1 MNLFEHVLRSGRI
14 FANKD
19 VLRPSY
25 IPAYLP
31 HRKEQIERL
40 AEILSAALRGETP
53 SNIPIYGKTGTG
65 KTATVK
71 YVAQELERMAKQ
83 IGSKTEVIYING
95 EIFDT
100 QYRVFAYL
108 ARIFNRKVPMM
119 GWPTDVV
126 FEAFREGVDRERR
139 CVIVV
144 LDEVDKLVKKGDEVL
159 YNLSRINSD
168 LRRAKVSVVGISND
182 LTFTDELDARVRS
195 SLGEEEIVFPPY
207 NAMQL
212 SDILKQRAELAFREG
227 VLEEGVIPLCA
238 AFAAQE
244 HGDARRALDLLRVSG
259 EIAERLGEE
268 KVREEHVR
276 LACERIET
284 NKIAEVVR
292 TLPLHSKIVLSAVV
306 MLSKEHRKRR
316 FTSGEIYS
324 MYRKIC
330 GFVNIEPLTQRRV
343 SDLTAELEML
353 GLVSAT
359 VVSRGRYG
367 RTKEISLSV
376 QESSLRDVLLSDYKL
391 KSLSAFRLRTQM
403 LLNEENA

>member
-1 MNLFEHVLRSGRI
+1 MF
-14 FANKD
+14 
-19 VLRPSY
+19 
-25 IPAYLP
+25 
-31 HRKEQIERL
+31 
-40 AEILSAALRGETP
+40 
-53 SNIPIYGKTGTG
+53 
-65 KTATVK
+65 
-71 YVAQELERMAKQ
+71 
-83 IGSKTEVIYING
+83 
-95 EIFDT
+95 
-100 QYRVFAYL
+100 
-108 ARIFNRKVPMM
+108 
-119 GWPTDVV
+119 
-126 FEAFREGVDRERR
+126 
-139 CVIVV
+139 
-144 LDEVDKLVKKGDEVL
+144 
-159 YNLSRINSD
+159 
-168 LRRAKVSVVGISND
+168 VS
-182 LTFTDELDARVRS
+182 L
-195 SLGEEEIVFPPY
+195 
-207 NAMQL
+207 
-212 SDILKQRAELAFREG
+212 
-227 VLEEGVIPLCA
+227 
-238 AFAAQE
+238 
-244 HGDARRALDLLRVSG
+244 
-259 EIAERLGEE
+259 
-268 KVREEHVR
+268 
-276 LACERIET
+276 ERIET